1 MASGLYNTPFAH
13 VAKKSST
20 EYSHSTRP
28 AEVQESFMEVTRATR
43 HCIYS
48 FMNAKPDSCEVIKV
62 GENKDIDKK
71 VNTYLTHYKSMTR
84 KNVSA

>member
-1 MASGLYNTPFAH
+1 MASGLYNAPFAH

-20 EYSHSTRP
+20 EYSQGTRP
-28 AEVQESFMEVTRATR
+28 AELQESLMEVARATR
-43 HCIYS
+43 HCRYS
-48 FMNAKPDSCEVIKV
+48 FMNAKPESCEVIKV

-71 VNTYLTHYKSMTR
+71 VNTYLTYYKSMTR

>member
-1 MASGLYNTPFAH
+1 
-13 VAKKSST
+13 
-20 EYSHSTRP
+20 
-28 AEVQESFMEVTRATR
+28 
-43 HCIYS
+43 
-48 FMNAKPDSCEVIKV
+48 MNAKPESCEVIKV

>member
-28 AEVQESFMEVTRATR
+28 AELQESFMEVTRATR
-43 HCIYS
+43 HCISSLYILYERQTR
-48 FMNAKPDSCEVIKV
+48 FMRGNQSWGK
-62 GENKDIDKK
+62 
-71 VNTYLTHYKSMTR
+71 
-84 KNVSA
+84 

>member
-20 EYSHSTRP
+20 EYSHGTRP
-28 AEVQESFMEVTRATR
+28 AELQESLMEVARATC
-43 HCIYS
+43 HCRYS
-48 FMNAKPDSCEVIKV
+48 FMNAKPESCEVIKV
-62 GENKDIDKK
+62 GENKDIDRK
-71 VNTYLTHYKSMTR
+71 VNTYLTYYKSMTR